1 MSEIKVNTIT
11 KRTGSTLTIGESGTT
26 VTLASGAS
34 QSGFKAIDW
43 QSVQTSSFTAEAGK
57 GYPINTTSSAITMT
71 LPASPSAGDEVAILD
86 YAGTFGTNAVTVAR
100 NSSNIQGVATN
111 ATIGDNN
118 RSVTFV
124 YIDGTKGWIPVNDNT
139 TANYGALYVTA
150 TGGTI
155 ATVGDYKIHSFT
167 SSSNFVVSDGGN
179 SGGSNSVDYLVVGGG
194 GGGGNSNGGG
204 GGAGGFRMA
213 PAFSVSAQTYP
224 ITVGAG
230 GAGQPSSG
238 PAGCGPGA
246 AATVTARVPV

>member
-1 MSEIKVNTIT
+1 MQLQLLYV
-11 KRTGSTLTIGESGTT
+11 
-26 VTLASGAS
+26 
-34 QSGFKAIDW
+34 
-43 QSVQTSSFTAEAGK
+43 
-57 GYPINTTSSAITMT
+57 
-71 LPASPSAGDEVAILD
+71 SPSAGDEVAVLD

-100 NSSNIQGVATN
+100 NSSNIQGASN
-111 ATIGDNN
+111 ATIGTNN

-139 TANYGALYVTA
+139 TADYGALYVTA

-167 SSSNFVVSDGGN
+167 SSSNFVVSDAGN

-230 GAGQPSSG
+230 VKQQSSKLCTMRQVQIQYSVQSHQRWL
-238 PAGCGPGA
+238 CGVKFMSYIA
-246 AATVTARVPV
+246 

>member
-1 MSEIKVNTIT
+1 M
-11 KRTGSTLTIGESGTT
+11 
-26 VTLASGAS
+26 
-34 QSGFKAIDW
+34 AI
-43 QSVQTSSFTAEAGK
+43 SSNKFIYSRSGK
-57 GYPINTTSSAITMT
+57 GYPINTTSSAITIT

-111 ATIGDNN
+111 ATIGTNN

-139 TANYGALYVTA
+139 TADYGALYVTA

-167 SSSNFVVSDGGN
+167 SSSNFVVSDAGN

-204 GGAGGFRMA
+204 GG
-213 PAFSVSAQTYP
+213 
-224 ITVGAG
+224 
-230 GAGQPSSG
+230 
-238 PAGCGPGA
+238 
-246 AATVTARVPV
+246 VTDLEW